1 MRARSLSHSS
11 RLPQISLSI
20 VRRYGTIESEIFA
33 WIKPRKALTN
43 SNSPR
48 VYRTEGIVLKAYDFG
63 EADRILTLYT
73 PQVGKLRAVAK
84 GVRRTKSRKAGH
96 LDLFTRT
103 TLLVARGR
111 QLDIVTQAETIET
124 FAPMRTDLVRL
135 SYAHYVAELVDAF
148 TVEQLAN
155 YPAYATTVATLRR
168 IACAE
173 DPALSVRSFEVQL
186 LGLMGYRPQLHRCL
200 SCDASIEPVSNR
212 FSPKMGGVLCPAC
225 SSRDGAAHP
234 ISVPALKLLRNL
246 QTNEMAMLGLSDVP
260 IHVGQEVEAR
270 MAEYISY
277 RLEKA
282 PRSVRFLDRLRA
294 EGARP

>member
-1 MRARSLSHSS
+1 MN
-11 RLPQISLSI
+11 
-20 VRRYGTIESEIFA
+20 YDIFA
-33 WIKPRKALTN
+33 FSAPRKALTN
-43 SNSPR
+43 SSSPR
-48 VYRTEGIVLKAYDFG
+48 VYRTEGIVLKGYDYG

-73 PQVGKLRAVAK
+73 PQLGKLRAIAK

-103 TLLVARGR
+103 NLLVARGR
-111 QLDIVTQAETIET
+111 QLDIVTQAETVES

-155 YPAYATTVATLRR
+155 YPAYATTVAALRR
-168 IACAE
+168 IAMAA

-200 SCDASIEPVSNR
+200 GCDTAIEPVSNR
-212 FSPKMGGVLCPAC
+212 FSPKMGGILCPSCA
-225 SSRDGAAHP
+225 SEDQAARP
-234 ISVPALKLLRNL
+234 ISVQALKVLRNL
-246 QTNEMAMLGLSDVP
+246 QTNESAMLQLPEIPVE
-260 IHVGQEVEAR
+260 VGQEVEAR
-270 MAEYISY
+270 LQEYIEY
-277 RLEKA
+277 RLEKG
-282 PRSVRFLDRLRA
+282 PRSVRFLDQLRT